1 MAIIDAVTE
10 KTIFAFVIPCWL
22 RAVRSVS
29 YEVDVE
35 VEVGLPIT
43 VWMEAAG

>member
-35 VEVGLPIT
+35 VDLPIT
-43 VWMEAAG
+43 V